1 MSNLHLKLLV
11 GVLATGHRLQAE
23 STIEPAGPAREVPM
37 DQLLNHVRGFSFGGM
52 TYDKGGLFGPILR
65 PYLSLIMVETG
76 TCTLRTDDHV
86 IKVSGGQTGLTATGR
101 RFDFD
106 YQKGTRTTVI
116 WCEGFLPKRPPAEF
130 SEANVDLASIET
142 PASIRQLLEIGLST
156 GHASRPDL
164 NAMRD
169 ALGQAVCKAYL
180 YEARKG
186 VEDQSIPIHILK
198 ARRFIEENL
207 GDDTIDIAAIA
218 ANSSV
223 SAQHLITSFRKN
235 IGTTPSR
242 YLWRMRANRAR
253 QLLIHTQF
261 SQSDIAHRCGYL
273 SLPHFSRSIKNL
285 FGMTPAKLRRDMG
298 FTEPSNT
305 DASVRDLIY

>member
-1 MSNLHLKLLV
+1 M
-11 GVLATGHRLQAE
+11 GHRLPAE
-23 STIEPAGPAREVPM
+23 SAPEPPNQAREAPL

-52 TYDKGGLFGPILR
+52 TYEKGGLFGPILR

-76 TCTLRTDDHV
+76 TCTLRADDHV
-86 IKVSGGQTGLTATGR
+86 AKVSSGQTGLAATGR

-106 YQKGTRTTVI
+106 YQRGTQTTVI

-130 SEANVDLASIET
+130 FEANVDLASIET
-142 PASIRQLLEIGLST
+142 PASIRQMLEIGLGT
-156 GHASRPDL
+156 GHTSRPDL

-169 ALGQAVCKAYL
+169 ALGQAVCKTYL

-186 VEDQSIPIHILK
+186 VEDQNIPIHILK
-198 ARRFIEENL
+198 ARRFIKENL
-207 GDDTIDIAAIA
+207 GDDTINIAIIA

-223 SAQHLITSFRKN
+223 SAQHLITSFKKH

-261 SQSDIAHRCGYL
+261 SQSDIAHRCGYR
-273 SLPHFSRSIKNL
+273 SLPHYSRSIKTL
-285 FGMTPAKLRRDMG
+285 FGMTPAHLRRDMG